1 MSRATAATRILPVE
15 PPRSRSSSPSDPN
28 GTYELDDAAATV
40 DEYEDAHAL
49 VAVPPGSDGI
59 RKSSGYEQDISK
71 LNPVHVVI
79 AGVIGALLFIAALAL
94 LVNWIIA
101 SGVAS

>member
-1 MSRATAATRILPVE
+1 MSQDLREAVQRKVSF
-15 PPRSRSSSPSDPN
+15 RQ
-28 GTYELDDAAATV
+28 TV
-40 DEYEDAHAL
+40 SA
-49 VAVPPGSDGI
+49 VAWSFFGI
-59 RKSSGYEQDISK
+59 RKSSGYEQDIGK

-101 SGVAS
+101 SGVAT